1 LSLNRSEKEAVISD
15 VTGLAAKAQTLV
27 IAEYRGITVAD
38 MTKLRNNARS
48 NGVTLSVLKN
58 TLARRAVAGSAFEV
72 VSDQMTGPLIYGFSV
87 DAVAAAKVVAEFAKT
102 NDKLVIRAGA
112 YGGKALD
119 VNGVKQ
125 LASIPSKE
133 VLLAQLLGLMQSP
146 ISRTARVLAALAEQ
160 RGAGAAQKK
169 LPPQRQ
175 LRLKRA
181 LSVVTK
187 VKHCGTVLSI
197 AKLCPQLTV
206 GNKNGIR

>member
-38 MTKLRNNARS
+38 MTKLRNAARS

-58 TLARRAVAGSAFEV
+58 TLARRAVAGSGFEV
-72 VSDQMTGPLIYGFSV
+72 VSDQMTGPLIYGFSE

-160 RGAGAAQKK
+160 RGAGAAVEEAA
-169 LPPQRQ
+169 PVE
-175 LRLKRA
+175 A
-181 LSVVTK
+181 V
-187 VKHCGTVLSI
+187 
-197 AKLCPQLTV
+197 AA
-206 GNKNGIR
+206 